1 MHIRK
6 NVAAVAAGAL
16 IIVGLGATGAVAGQM
31 VGSKQIKEDAVKSRH
46 INDGAVKEKDLSKS
60 VQSKLAATGEKGDKG
75 DKGDAGEQGPAG
87 PAGQVEIFHQAM
99 AAGTK
104 IANVGGSINTN
115 NTNLNTQ
122 LTLAPGTYLVT
133 VDGSFFADEAELGG
147 DAVIYPQISLWID
160 KNGDNEFRWQD
171 GEGDISP
178 NAVLPKTA
186 ERHIAVSGNTVITLT
201 EETKVGLL
209 AFAYTST
216 QNDEGAGKITVDKAL
231 ITATKIS

>member
-31 VGSKQIKEDAVKSRH
+31 VGSKQIKDDAVKSRH

-87 PAGQVEIFHQAM
+87 PAGQVEIVTAKLDG
-99 AAGTK
+99 AKLINA
-104 IANVGGSINTN
+104 IGGSINANYTDLE
-115 NTNLNTQ
+115 TGIELE
-122 LTLAPGTYLVT
+122 AGTYLVT
-133 VDGSFFADEAELGG
+133 VDGSFFNKAGDLGAD
-147 DAVIYPQISLWID
+147 VYPQISVWVENND
-160 KNGDNEFRWQD
+160 VAGFQWQTD
-171 GEGDISP
+171 GDISP
-178 NAVLPKTA
+178 NALLPQVKD
-186 ERHIAVSGNTVITLT
+186 RHIAVSGNTVITLSKKT
-201 EETKVGLL
+201 RVGLI
-209 AFAYTST
+209 AHGYTST
-216 QNDEGAGKITVDKAL
+216 QGAEGSGNIEVDKAL